1 MKIILGLLPL
11 LSGVAWAKEPVAP
24 VHPALWP
31 QRLPA
36 LAPNAALEARIGKL
50 LGEMTLEQKVGQLI
64 QADIGS
70 ITPDDLLHYPLGSI
84 LNGGSSAPGNNEF
97 ASPSE
102 WLTLADRFYEA
113 SMDASHGPHP
123 IPTMWG
129 TDAVHGHN
137 NIVGATIFPYNVGL
151 RAARDAELI
160 REIGEITAREVR
172 AAGIEWTFGPTLA
185 VVRDDRWGRTY
196 ESYSED
202 PQIVREYAGQMV
214 IGLQGGPGSAQ
225 FLDSAHVIATAKHF
239 VGDGGTGGRD
249 QGEDPAS
256 EIELRDIH
264 FAGYPPAVSGG
275 VQAVMASFSS
285 WQGIKLHG
293 DRALLTDVLKQ
304 RQVRVARLGGTPG
317 CRAPCRARV
326 PRAAEECEPLVAAQA
341 AATRTRCRQTIR
353 AERSQ
358 HPARERHRCLDLLHT
373 MKS

>member
-123 IPTMWG
+123 SPTMWG

-137 NIVGATIFPYNVGL
+137 NIVGATIFPHNVGL
-151 RAARDAELI
+151 RAARDPELI
-160 REIGEITAREVR
+160 REIGE
-172 AAGIEWTFGPTLA
+172 
-185 VVRDDRWGRTY
+185 
-196 ESYSED
+196 
-202 PQIVREYAGQMV
+202 QIVREYAGQMV